1 MVRTYPPL
9 KKRRPVP
16 ATGGVIFVPLA
27 ILLALSGC
35 RTTYQGVVTEPSP
48 FAFSLT
54 PEQCQQLSRERRTY
68 DAAGDASLYVSGAGA
83 LVSALALALTDT
95 KTAPA
100 VSSGLSLLAGGVGAF
115 SESQVGGLDQELAAG
130 GCPR

>member
-1 MVRTYPPL
+1 M
-9 KKRRPVP
+9 KRLSLCLAVVSLSAC
-16 ATGGVIFVPLA
+16 ATSYRGAVTGPSAFTFQL
-27 ILLALSGC
+27 
-35 RTTYQGVVTEPSP
+35 TT
-48 FAFSLT
+48 
-54 PEQCQQLSRERRTY
+54 EQCQQLSKERRTY
-68 DAAGDASLYVSGAGA
+68 DAAGDVSLFVSGAGA

-100 VSSGLSLLAGGVGAF
+100 VSSGVSLLAGGVGAF